1 MINIFGH
8 QAVLEGENSFITII
22 VDGGIQHTI
31 RHGAL
36 NFAKAVDFYIAQNW
50 EELINVISPE
60 NYIKKLYAKYEQIE
74 VKDGN
79 VFVNDEVMHS
89 LDAQRIIECLAKGAD
104 ATHIFKFVI
113 RLQKNPSSR
122 AVQELYKFLEHKN
135 LGISAEGTLI
145 AYKALRNNY
154 TDKHTGKFD
163 NSVGNVLEMPRNKVD
178 DDKEHGCSYGFH
190 AGSLKYATEFASGND
205 RVVLV
210 EIDPADVVSIPT
222 DCEFQKLRTC
232 RYKVIS
238 EFERPLE
245 EHIPYDSSLETDD
258 VDLREDNNDNFCFS
272 CEWKREK
279 LCDSCDYCNDC
290 CECNDDDDEEE
301 CCNCSECDCCSI
313 DCDYCNCCNECCD
326 CGDFDADVCMGDPEE
341 PKTEIQLELNLDN
354 KMTSNWADARF
365 QYLVMLP
372 WLYAHRRPALGNALK
387 DFYKNVDDLHNVNP
401 IFGILKQFTSD
412 EDAYKI
418 YKEYTNS

>member
-258 VDLREDNNDNFCFS
+258 VDLWE
-272 CEWKREK
+272 
-279 LCDSCDYCNDC
+279 
-290 CECNDDDDEEE
+290 DDELS
-301 CCNCSECDCCSI
+301 CQECDCCSI

-326 CGDFDADVCMGDPEE
+326 CGDFDADVSMGDPEE

-372 WLYAHRRPALGNALK
+372 WLFAHRRPALGNALK
-387 DFYKNVDDLHNVNP
+387 NFYKDIDDHHKINP
-401 IFGILKQFTSD
+401 IFAILKQFTSD

>member
-8 QAVLEGENSFITII
+8 QAVLDGDNAFITII
-22 VDGGIQHTI
+22 VDGGVQHTI
-31 RHGAL
+31 RQGSL

-79 VFVNDEVMHS
+79 VYVNDVAIHT
-89 LDAQRIIECLAKGAD
+89 LDGQRIIECLAKGAD
-104 ATHIFKFVI
+104 VTHIFKFVI
-113 RLQKNPSSR
+113 RLQNNPSRR

-135 LGISAEGTLI
+135 LGISVNGNLI
-145 AYKALRNNY
+145 AYKAVRNNY
-154 TDKHTGKFD
+154 TDKHTGSFD
-163 NSVGNVLEMPRNKVD
+163 NSIGNVLEMSRNQVD
-178 DDKEHGCSYGFH
+178 DDKDNGCSYGFH

-232 RYKVIS
+232 KYKVIS

-245 EHIPYDSSLETDD
+245 EHIAYESSLDNDD
-258 VDLREDNNDNFCFS
+258 LDWDDDDSDICTGCKMKYKS
-272 CEWKREK
+272 WCCDCEQ
-279 LCDSCDYCNDC
+279 CGDC
-290 CECNDDDDEEE
+290 CECDDCPQDDEELE
-301 CCNCSECDCCSI
+301 
-313 DCDYCNCCNECCD
+313 
-326 CGDFDADVCMGDPEE
+326 DAYPDS

-387 DFYKNVDDLHNVNP
+387 DFYKDIADHHKINP
-401 IFGILKQFTSD
+401 IFALLKKFTSD

-418 YKEYTNS
+418 YKEYTNSK

>member
-79 VFVNDEVMHS
+79 VFVNDEVIHS

-113 RLQKNPSSR
+113 RLQKNPSRR

-258 VDLREDNNDNFCFS
+258 VDLWE
-272 CEWKREK
+272 
-279 LCDSCDYCNDC
+279 
-290 CECNDDDDEEE
+290 DDDDELP
-301 CCNCSECDCCSI
+301 CQECDCCSI

-326 CGDFDADVCMGDPEE
+326 CGDFDADVCMEDPEE

-372 WLYAHRRPALGNALK
+372 WLFSHRRPALGNALK
-387 DFYKNVDDLHNVNP
+387 NFYKDLDDHHKINP
-401 IFGILKQFTSD
+401 MFAILRQFTSD

>member
-22 VDGGIQHTI
+22 ADGGIQHTI

-79 VFVNDEVMHS
+79 VFVNDLVIHS
-89 LDAQRIIECLAKGAD
+89 LDAKRIIECLAKGAD

-113 RLQKNPSSR
+113 RLQNNPSSR

-163 NSVGNVLEMPRNKVD
+163 NSVGNVLEMPRNTVD

-258 VDLREDNNDNFCFS
+258 VDLWEDDDDDNFCSS
-272 CEWKREK
+272 CEWKSEK
-279 LCDSCDYCNDC
+279 LCDNCDYCNDC
-290 CECNDDDDEEE
+290 CECNDDDDSSEELE
-301 CCNCSECDCCSI
+301 
-313 DCDYCNCCNECCD
+313 
-326 CGDFDADVCMGDPEE
+326 DAYPEE
-341 PKTEIQLELNLDN
+341 PKTEIQLTLNLDN

-372 WLYAHRRPALGNALK
+372 WLFAHRRPALGNALK
-387 DFYKNVDDLHNVNP
+387 NFYKDIDDHHLINP
-401 IFGILKQFTSD
+401 QFAILRQFTSD

>member
-163 NSVGNVLEMPRNKVD
+163 NSVGNLLEMPRNKVD

-258 VDLREDNNDNFCFS
+258 VDLREDDELS
-272 CEWKREK
+272 CQ
-279 LCDSCDYCNDC
+279 
-290 CECNDDDDEEE
+290 
-301 CCNCSECDCCSI
+301 ECDCCSI
-313 DCDYCNCCNECCD
+313 DCDYCNCCNECCN

-372 WLYAHRRPALGNALK
+372 WLFAHRRPALGNALK
-387 DFYKNVDDLHNVNP
+387 NFYKDIDDHHKINP
-401 IFGILKQFTSD
+401 IFAILKQFTSD

>member
-258 VDLREDNNDNFCFS
+258 VDLWE
-272 CEWKREK
+272 
-279 LCDSCDYCNDC
+279 
-290 CECNDDDDEEE
+290 DDELS
-301 CCNCSECDCCSI
+301 CQECDCCSI

-387 DFYKNVDDLHNVNP
+387 DFYKDVDDLHNVNP

>member
-79 VFVNDEVMHS
+79 VFVNDEVIHS

-258 VDLREDNNDNFCFS
+258 VDLWE
-272 CEWKREK
+272 
-279 LCDSCDYCNDC
+279 
-290 CECNDDDDEEE
+290 DDDDELS
-301 CCNCSECDCCSI
+301 CQECDCCSI
-313 DCDYCNCCNECCD
+313 DCDYCNCCNDCCD
-326 CGDFDADVCMGDPEE
+326 CGDFDADVCMEDPEE

-372 WLYAHRRPALGNALK
+372 WLFSHRRPALGNALK
-387 DFYKNVDDLHNVNP
+387 NFYKDLDDHHKINP
-401 IFGILKQFTSD
+401 IFAILKQFTSD

>member
-258 VDLREDNNDNFCFS
+258 VDLWE
-272 CEWKREK
+272 
-279 LCDSCDYCNDC
+279 
-290 CECNDDDDEEE
+290 DDELS
-301 CCNCSECDCCSI
+301 CPECDCCSI

-372 WLYAHRRPALGNALK
+372 WLFAHRRPALGNALK
-387 DFYKNVDDLHNVNP
+387 NFYKDIDDHHKINP
-401 IFGILKQFTSD
+401 IFAILKQFTSD

-418 YKEYTNS
+418 YKEYTNSK

>member
-8 QAVLEGENSFITII
+8 QAVLDGDNAFITII
-22 VDGGIQHTI
+22 VDGGVQHTI
-31 RHGAL
+31 RQGSL

-79 VFVNDEVMHS
+79 VYVNDVAIHT
-89 LDAQRIIECLAKGAD
+89 LDGQRIIECLAKGAD
-104 ATHIFKFVI
+104 VTHIFKFVI
-113 RLQKNPSSR
+113 RLQNNPSRR

-135 LGISAEGTLI
+135 LGISVNGNLI
-145 AYKALRNNY
+145 AYKAVRNNY
-154 TDKHTGKFD
+154 TDKHTGSFD
-163 NSVGNVLEMPRNKVD
+163 NSIGNVLEMSRNQVD
-178 DDKEHGCSYGFH
+178 DDKDNGCSYGFH

-232 RYKVIS
+232 KYKVIS

-245 EHIPYDSSLETDD
+245 EHIAYESSLDNDD
-258 VDLREDNNDNFCFS
+258 LDWDDG
-272 CEWKREK
+272 
-279 LCDSCDYCNDC
+279 D
-290 CECNDDDDEEE
+290 DDDDEG
-301 CCNCSECDCCSI
+301 CCNCAECDCCSI
-313 DCDYCNCCNECCD
+313 DCDYCNCCNECCN
-326 CGDFDADVCMGDPEE
+326 CGDFDASLCKADPDE

-354 KMTSNWADARF
+354 KMTSNWADERF
-365 QYLVMLP
+365 QYLVMLS

-387 DFYKNVDDLHNVNP
+387 DFYKDIADHHKINP
-401 IFGILKQFTSD
+401 IFATLKQFTSD

-418 YKEYTNS
+418 YKEYTNSK

>member
-8 QAVLEGENSFITII
+8 QAVLDGDNAFITII
-22 VDGGIQHTI
+22 VDGGVQHTI
-31 RHGAL
+31 RQGSL

-79 VFVNDEVMHS
+79 VYVNDVAIHT
-89 LDAQRIIECLAKGAD
+89 LDGQRIIECLAKGAD
-104 ATHIFKFVI
+104 VTHIFKFVI
-113 RLQKNPSSR
+113 RLQNNPSRR

-135 LGISAEGTLI
+135 LGISVNGNLI
-145 AYKALRNNY
+145 AYKAVRNNY
-154 TDKHTGKFD
+154 TDKHTGSFD
-163 NSVGNVLEMPRNKVD
+163 NSIGNVLEMSRNQVD
-178 DDKEHGCSYGFH
+178 DDKDNGCSYGFH

-232 RYKVIS
+232 KYKVIS

-245 EHIPYDSSLETDD
+245 EHIAYESSLDNDD
-258 VDLREDNNDNFCFS
+258 LDWDDG
-272 CEWKREK
+272 
-279 LCDSCDYCNDC
+279 D
-290 CECNDDDDEEE
+290 DDDDEG
-301 CCNCSECDCCSI
+301 CCNCAECDCCSI
-313 DCDYCNCCNECCD
+313 DCDYCNCCNECCN
-326 CGDFDADVCMGDPEE
+326 CGDFDASLCKADPDE

-365 QYLVMLP
+365 QYLVMLS

-387 DFYKNVDDLHNVNP
+387 DFYKDIADHHKINP
-401 IFGILKQFTSD
+401 IFATLKQFTSD

-418 YKEYTNS
+418 YKEYTNSK

>member
-8 QAVLEGENSFITII
+8 QAVLDGDNAFITII
-22 VDGGIQHTI
+22 VDGGVQHTI
-31 RHGAL
+31 RQGSL

-79 VFVNDEVMHS
+79 VYVNDVAIHT
-89 LDAQRIIECLAKGAD
+89 LDGQRIIECLAKGAD
-104 ATHIFKFVI
+104 VTHIFKFVI
-113 RLQKNPSSR
+113 RLQNNPSRR

-135 LGISAEGTLI
+135 LGISVNGNLI
-145 AYKALRNNY
+145 AYKAVRNNY
-154 TDKHTGKFD
+154 TDKHTGSFD
-163 NSVGNVLEMPRNKVD
+163 NSIGNVLEMSRNQVD
-178 DDKEHGCSYGFH
+178 DDKDNGCSYGFH

-232 RYKVIS
+232 KYKVIS

-245 EHIPYDSSLETDD
+245 EHIAYESSLDNDD
-258 VDLREDNNDNFCFS
+258 LDWDDDDSDICTGCKMKYKS
-272 CEWKREK
+272 WCCDCEQ
-279 LCDSCDYCNDC
+279 CGDC
-290 CECNDDDDEEE
+290 CECDDCPQDDEELE
-301 CCNCSECDCCSI
+301 
-313 DCDYCNCCNECCD
+313 
-326 CGDFDADVCMGDPEE
+326 DAYPDA

-354 KMTSNWADARF
+354 KMTTFDWTKQSVNLMKLIGHLFASK
-365 QYLVMLP
+365 
-372 WLYAHRRPALGNALK
+372 RPALAMSLRREIDNYDEQTRIAYEVLLHHTTQK
-387 DFYKNVDDLHNVNP
+387 DAMLIYGELNP
-401 IFGILKQFTSD
+401 
-412 EDAYKI
+412 
-418 YKEYTNS
+418 

>member
-8 QAVLEGENSFITII
+8 QAVLDGDNAFITII
-22 VDGGIQHTI
+22 VDGGVQHTI
-31 RHGAL
+31 RQGSL

-79 VFVNDEVMHS
+79 VYVNDVAIHT
-89 LDAQRIIECLAKGAD
+89 LDGQRIIECLAKGAD
-104 ATHIFKFVI
+104 VTHIFKFVI
-113 RLQKNPSSR
+113 RLQNNPSRR

-135 LGISAEGTLI
+135 LGISVNGNLI
-145 AYKALRNNY
+145 AYKAVRNNY
-154 TDKHTGKFD
+154 TDKHTGSFD
-163 NSVGNVLEMPRNKVD
+163 NSIGNVLEMSRNQVD
-178 DDKEHGCSYGFH
+178 DDKDNGCSYGFH

-232 RYKVIS
+232 KYKVIS

-245 EHIPYDSSLETDD
+245 EHIAYESSLDNDD
-258 VDLREDNNDNFCFS
+258 LDWDDDDSDICTGCKMKYKS
-272 CEWKREK
+272 WCCDCEQ
-279 LCDSCDYCNDC
+279 CGDC
-290 CECNDDDDEEE
+290 CECDDCPQDDEELE
-301 CCNCSECDCCSI
+301 
-313 DCDYCNCCNECCD
+313 
-326 CGDFDADVCMGDPEE
+326 DAYPDA

-365 QYLVMLP
+365 QYLVMLS

-387 DFYKNVDDLHNVNP
+387 DFYKDIADHHKINP
-401 IFGILKQFTSD
+401 IFATLKQFTSD

-418 YKEYTNS
+418 YKEYTNSK

>member
-8 QAVLEGENSFITII
+8 QAVLDGDNAFITII
-22 VDGGIQHTI
+22 VDGGVQHTI
-31 RHGAL
+31 RQGSL

-79 VFVNDEVMHS
+79 VYVNDVAIHT
-89 LDAQRIIECLAKGAD
+89 LDGQRIIECLAKGAD
-104 ATHIFKFVI
+104 VTHIFKFVI
-113 RLQKNPSSR
+113 RLQNNPSRR

-135 LGISAEGTLI
+135 LGISVNGNLI
-145 AYKALRNNY
+145 AYKAVRNNY
-154 TDKHTGKFD
+154 TDKHTGSFD
-163 NSVGNVLEMPRNKVD
+163 NSIGNVLEMSRNQVD
-178 DDKEHGCSYGFH
+178 DDKDNGCSYGFH

-205 RVVLV
+205 LVVLV

-232 RYKVIS
+232 KYKVIS

-245 EHIPYDSSLETDD
+245 EHIAYESSLDNDD
-258 VDLREDNNDNFCFS
+258 LDWDDG
-272 CEWKREK
+272 
-279 LCDSCDYCNDC
+279 D
-290 CECNDDDDEEE
+290 DDDDEG
-301 CCNCSECDCCSI
+301 CCNCAECDCCSI
-313 DCDYCNCCNECCD
+313 DCDYCNCCNECCN
-326 CGDFDADVCMGDPEE
+326 CGDFDASLCKADPDE

-365 QYLVMLP
+365 QYLVMLS

-387 DFYKNVDDLHNVNP
+387 DFYKDIADHHKINP
-401 IFGILKQFTSD
+401 IFATLKQFTSD

-418 YKEYTNS
+418 YKEYTNSK

>member
-22 VDGGIQHTI
+22 ADGGIQHTI

-79 VFVNDEVMHS
+79 VFVNDLVIHS

-113 RLQKNPSSR
+113 RLQNNTSSR

-163 NSVGNVLEMPRNKVD
+163 NSVGNVLEMPRNTVD

-258 VDLREDNNDNFCFS
+258 VDLWE
-272 CEWKREK
+272 
-279 LCDSCDYCNDC
+279 
-290 CECNDDDDEEE
+290 DDDDELS
-301 CCNCSECDCCSI
+301 CQECDCCSI

-372 WLYAHRRPALGNALK
+372 WLFSHRRPALGNALK
-387 DFYKNVDDLHNVNP
+387 NFYKDLDDHHKINP
-401 IFGILKQFTSD
+401 MFAILRQFTSD

>member
-258 VDLREDNNDNFCFS
+258 VDLWE
-272 CEWKREK
+272 
-279 LCDSCDYCNDC
+279 
-290 CECNDDDDEEE
+290 DDELS
-301 CCNCSECDCCSI
+301 CQECDCCSI

-372 WLYAHRRPALGNALK
+372 WLFAHRRPALGNALK
-387 DFYKNVDDLHNVNP
+387 NFYKDIDDHHKINP
-401 IFGILKQFTSD
+401 IFAILKQFTSD

>member
-258 VDLREDNNDNFCFS
+258 VDLWE
-272 CEWKREK
+272 
-279 LCDSCDYCNDC
+279 
-290 CECNDDDDEEE
+290 DDELS
-301 CCNCSECDCCSI
+301 CPECDCCSI

-372 WLYAHRRPALGNALK
+372 WLFAHRRPALGNALK
-387 DFYKNVDDLHNVNP
+387 NFYKDIDDHHKINP
-401 IFGILKQFTSD
+401 IFAILKQFTSD

>member
-190 AGSLKYATEFASGND
+190 AGSLKYATEFESGND

-258 VDLREDNNDNFCFS
+258 VDLWE
-272 CEWKREK
+272 
-279 LCDSCDYCNDC
+279 
-290 CECNDDDDEEE
+290 DDELS
-301 CCNCSECDCCSI
+301 CPECDCCSI

-372 WLYAHRRPALGNALK
+372 WLFAHRRPALGNALK
-387 DFYKNVDDLHNVNP
+387 NFYKDIDDHHKINP
-401 IFGILKQFTSD
+401 IFAILKQFTSD

>member
-258 VDLREDNNDNFCFS
+258 VDLWE
-272 CEWKREK
+272 
-279 LCDSCDYCNDC
+279 
-290 CECNDDDDEEE
+290 DDELS
-301 CCNCSECDCCSI
+301 CPECDCCSI
-313 DCDYCNCCNECCD
+313 DCDYCNCCNECCN
-326 CGDFDADVCMGDPEE
+326 CGDFDADVSMGDPEE

-372 WLYAHRRPALGNALK
+372 WLFAHRRPALGNALK
-387 DFYKNVDDLHNVNP
+387 NFYKDIDDHHKINP
-401 IFGILKQFTSD
+401 IFAILKQFTSD

>member
-8 QAVLEGENSFITII
+8 QAVLDGDNAFITII
-22 VDGGIQHTI
+22 VDGGVQHTI
-31 RHGAL
+31 RQGSL

-79 VFVNDEVMHS
+79 VYVNDVAIHT
-89 LDAQRIIECLAKGAD
+89 LDGQRIIECLAKGAD
-104 ATHIFKFVI
+104 VTHIFKFVI
-113 RLQKNPSSR
+113 RLQNNPSRR

-135 LGISAEGTLI
+135 LGISVNGNLI
-145 AYKALRNNY
+145 AYKAVRNNY
-154 TDKHTGKFD
+154 TDKHTGSFD
-163 NSVGNVLEMPRNKVD
+163 NSIGNVLEMSRNQVD
-178 DDKEHGCSYGFH
+178 DDKDNGCSYGFH

-232 RYKVIS
+232 KYKVIS

-245 EHIPYDSSLETDD
+245 EHIAYESSLDNDD
-258 VDLREDNNDNFCFS
+258 LDWDDG
-272 CEWKREK
+272 
-279 LCDSCDYCNDC
+279 
-290 CECNDDDDEEE
+290 DDDEESY
-301 CCNCSECDCCSI
+301 NCAECDCCSI
-313 DCDYCNCCNECCD
+313 DCDDCNCCNECCN
-326 CGDFDADVCMGDPEE
+326 CGDFDASLCKADPDE

-354 KMTSNWADARF
+354 KMTSNWADERF
-365 QYLVMLP
+365 QYLVMLS

-387 DFYKNVDDLHNVNP
+387 DFYKDIADHHKINP
-401 IFGILKQFTSD
+401 IFATLKQFTSD

-418 YKEYTNS
+418 YKEYTNSK

>member
-258 VDLREDNNDNFCFS
+258 VDLWE
-272 CEWKREK
+272 
-279 LCDSCDYCNDC
+279 
-290 CECNDDDDEEE
+290 DDELS
-301 CCNCSECDCCSI
+301 CPECDCCSI

-354 KMTSNWADARF
+354 KMTSNWADTRF

-372 WLYAHRRPALGNALK
+372 WLFAHRRPALGNALK
-387 DFYKNVDDLHNVNP
+387 NFYKDIDDHHKINP
-401 IFGILKQFTSD
+401 IFAILKQFTSD

>member
-258 VDLREDNNDNFCFS
+258 VDLWE
-272 CEWKREK
+272 
-279 LCDSCDYCNDC
+279 
-290 CECNDDDDEEE
+290 DDELS
-301 CCNCSECDCCSI
+301 CQECDCCSI
-313 DCDYCNCCNECCD
+313 DCDYCNCCNECCN
-326 CGDFDADVCMGDPEE
+326 CGDFDADVSMGDPEE

-372 WLYAHRRPALGNALK
+372 WLFAHRRPALGNALK
-387 DFYKNVDDLHNVNP
+387 NFYKDIDDHHKINP
-401 IFGILKQFTSD
+401 IFAILKQFTSD

>member
-258 VDLREDNNDNFCFS
+258 VDLWE
-272 CEWKREK
+272 
-279 LCDSCDYCNDC
+279 
-290 CECNDDDDEEE
+290 DDDDELS
-301 CCNCSECDCCSI
+301 CQECDCCSI

-326 CGDFDADVCMGDPEE
+326 CGDFDADVCMEDPEE

-372 WLYAHRRPALGNALK
+372 WLFAHRRPALGNALK
-387 DFYKNVDDLHNVNP
+387 NFYKDLDDHHKINP
-401 IFGILKQFTSD
+401 MFAILRQFTSD

>member
-258 VDLREDNNDNFCFS
+258 VDLWE
-272 CEWKREK
+272 
-279 LCDSCDYCNDC
+279 
-290 CECNDDDDEEE
+290 DDELS
-301 CCNCSECDCCSI
+301 CQECDCCSI

-372 WLYAHRRPALGNALK
+372 WLFAHRRPALGNALK
-387 DFYKNVDDLHNVNP
+387 NFYKDIDDHHKINP
-401 IFGILKQFTSD
+401 IFAILKQFTSD

-418 YKEYTNS
+418 YKEYTNSKQT